1 MRRLLNVT
9 FLILVLVSSAH
20 CWWPWG
26 GEEEVVE
33 DEKENKEEGKE
44 EGGFKE
50 QLERDLAG
58 LGRQSDSPPDVV
70 DQKEKGVIE
79 KEKLEETKEEP
90 KSRSTETKPL
100 KPEKENRLSEAD
112 KVLSEVNNNGMSEE
126 DNKNNNDN
134 NNRLSEADEAKVAA
148 LLETPE
154 LAKQLDRKA
163 FEEKL
168 DEVIKRHE
176 ALHSGKEAHFDEGGE
191 HNAEYDHEAFLG
203 DEAGQF
209 ASLTPEQARV
219 KLGLVVDKI
228 DGDNDTLITEAEL
241 TKWIKETAQRSVDRR
256 TEEFWSRNNPGGEL
270 EISWDKY
277 RAIQYGFLTDNH
289 ITDQEGRWKGE
300 EDVDEETLAIYK
312 QLELRDR
319 RRWTVADRNK
329 NLQLSKEE
337 FAAFIH
343 PEHAEHMGDILI
355 SETMADFDQDGDGK
369 LDLAEYVKNIF
380 GDTKEVADWDNGG
393 IQFRSW
399 RDLDHDGF
407 IDKAELRSWMMP
419 EEYDQHQ
426 AEASHLIH
434 EADRNGDGMLSKM
447 EVLESQGIFV
457 ASQATDFGDDL
468 HYHHDEL

>member
-1 MRRLLNVT
+1 MRLLSLTLLLLLAVAA
-9 FLILVLVSSAH
+9 VQ

-26 GEEEVVE
+26 GDEEEEVKEV
-33 DEKENKEEGKE
+33 EKEEEEG
-44 EGGFKE
+44 FRE

-58 LGRQSDSPPDVV
+58 VGQEVVFESDHPADSIKQEEGDLM
-70 DQKEKGVIE
+70 KEKEEVKEEVKEEESWKEEAGESWKE
-79 KEKLEETKEEP
+79 KEERE
-90 KSRSTETKPL
+90 
-100 KPEKENRLSEAD
+100 LSE
-112 KVLSEVNNNGMSEE
+112 S
-126 DNKNNNDN
+126 
-134 NNRLSEADEAKVAA
+134 DEANIAA

-154 LAKQLDRKA
+154 LARKLDRKA

-168 DEVIKRHE
+168 DEVIKGHE
-176 ALHSGKEAHFDEGGE
+176 AIHAGKEAHFDEEGE
-191 HNAEYDHEAFLG
+191 HNEAFDHEAFLG
-203 DEAGQF
+203 DEAEQF
-209 ASLTPEQARV
+209 ASLTHEQARV
-219 KLGLVVDKI
+219 KLALVVDKI
-228 DGDNDTLITEAEL
+228 DQDNDTLVTEAEL

-256 TEEFWSRNNPGGEL
+256 TEEFWTRNNPGGES

-277 RAIQYGFLTDNH
+277 RAIQYGFLTDSH
-289 ITDQEGRWKGE
+289 ITGEGGRWKGE

-343 PEHAEHMGDILI
+343 PEHADHMGDILI

-399 RDLDHDGF
+399 RDHDHDGF
-407 IDKAELRSWMMP
+407 IDKVR
-419 EEYDQHQ
+419 
-426 AEASHLIH
+426 I
-434 EADRNGDGMLSKM
+434 
-447 EVLESQGIFV
+447 
-457 ASQATDFGDDL
+457 
-468 HYHHDEL
+468 

>member
-1 MRRLLNVT
+1 MGRLLNLT

-33 DEKENKEEGKE
+33 GKEEGKE

-100 KPEKENRLSEAD
+100 KPEKKNRLSEAG

-168 DEVIKRHE
+168 DEVRIKV
-176 ALHSGKEAHFDEGGE
+176 F
-191 HNAEYDHEAFLG
+191 
-203 DEAGQF
+203 
-209 ASLTPEQARV
+209 V
-219 KLGLVVDKI
+219 
-228 DGDNDTLITEAEL
+228 
-241 TKWIKETAQRSVDRR
+241 
-256 TEEFWSRNNPGGEL
+256 
-270 EISWDKY
+270 
-277 RAIQYGFLTDNH
+277 
-289 ITDQEGRWKGE
+289 
-300 EDVDEETLAIYK
+300 YK
-312 QLELRDR
+312 C
-319 RRWTVADRNK
+319 
-329 NLQLSKEE
+329 
-337 FAAFIH
+337 
-343 PEHAEHMGDILI
+343 IL
-355 SETMADFDQDGDGK
+355 
-369 LDLAEYVKNIF
+369 L
-380 GDTKEVADWDNGG
+380 
-393 IQFRSW
+393 
-399 RDLDHDGF
+399 
-407 IDKAELRSWMMP
+407 
-419 EEYDQHQ
+419 
-426 AEASHLIH
+426 
-434 EADRNGDGMLSKM
+434 
-447 EVLESQGIFV
+447 
-457 ASQATDFGDDL
+457 
-468 HYHHDEL
+468 

>member
-1 MRRLLNVT
+1 V
-9 FLILVLVSSAH
+9 
-20 CWWPWG
+20 
-26 GEEEVVE
+26 EEENE
-33 DEKENKEEGKE
+33 EKE
-44 EGGFKE
+44 
-50 QLERDLAG
+50 
-58 LGRQSDSPPDVV
+58 
-70 DQKEKGVIE
+70 EKV
-79 KEKLEETKEEP
+79 KVTKEE
-90 KSRSTETKPL
+90 SGGSWRESD
-100 KPEKENRLSEAD
+100 LSESDAA
-112 KVLSEVNNNGMSEE
+112 NI
-126 DNKNNNDN
+126 
-134 NNRLSEADEAKVAA
+134 AA

-154 LAKQLDRKA
+154 LARKLDRKA

-168 DEVIKRHE
+168 DEVIKVHE
-176 ALHSGKEAHFDEGGE
+176 AMHAGKEAHFDGEGE
-191 HNAEYDHEAFLG
+191 HNEAYDHEAFLG
-203 DEAGQF
+203 DEAEQF
-209 ASLTPEQARV
+209 ASLTPEEARV
-219 KLGLVVDKI
+219 KLALVVDKI
-228 DGDNDTLITEAEL
+228 DQDNDTLVTEAEL

-256 TEEFWSRNNPGGEL
+256 TEEFWTRNNPGGES

-277 RAIQYGFLTDNH
+277 RAIQYGFLTDSH
-289 ITDQEGRWKGE
+289 IADEGGRWKGE
-300 EDVDEETLAIYK
+300 DDVDEETLGIYK

-329 NLQLSKEE
+329 NLQLSKDE

-399 RDLDHDGF
+399 RDHDHDGF

-419 EEYDQHQ
+419 AEYDQHQ
-426 AEASHLIH
+426 AEAQHLIH
-434 EADRNGDGMLSKM
+434 EADRNNDGMLSKT
-447 EVLESQGIFV
+447 EVLESQGVFV